1 MRKRTRRRQINRI
14 NAGKIFDIIGLSLIG
29 VMLAVIISSA
39 FTGETLTGTEPEDNP
54 PVHIDIKIIE
64 NDTEITLYNVSER
77 RNETMALETYVCHCL
92 AAEMPALYNTEAL
105 KANAVAIR
113 TVIAERLASGKKCS
127 EHKTAD
133 ICSDST
139 HCQAYSSREQLK
151 SKWGA
156 KYDEYYQKVKEC
168 VIETAGRILI
178 YDKKPI
184 MAFYHSNSVNM
195 TEDCV
200 NVFNS
205 SYPYL
210 KSVDTPTDIN
220 AEYYETR
227 VSYTL
232 TSFVSF
238 VNSKYP
244 KAKLSMDTLRDTVK
258 IVSRLDSG
266 RVNKMKLGGVEI
278 DGVEARELFG
288 LKSAN
293 FSIGFSGDNI
303 IIDTLGSGHG
313 VGMSQVGANVMAE
326 EGAVYTDIL
335 KHYYTGVSLGD
346 IKDYI

>member
-1 MRKRTRRRQINRI
+1 MHKRSRRRRSNKINT
-14 NAGKIFDIIGLSLIG
+14 GGLFDIIGLSLI
-29 VMLAVIISSA
+29 VIMLGVIISSA
-39 FTGETLTGTEPEDNP
+39 FTGDTPAGTELEDNP

-64 NDTEITLYNVSER
+64 NDTEITLYNVGAR
-77 RNETMALETYVCHCL
+77 RNETMALETYVCHSL
-92 AAEMPALYNTEAL
+92 AAEMPALYDEEAL

-113 TVIAERLASGKKCS
+113 TVIAERLASDKKCS
-127 EHKTAD
+127 NHKDAD

-139 HCQAYSSREQLK
+139 HCQAYFSQEELK

-156 KYDEYYQKVKEC
+156 NYEEYYKKVKEC
-168 VIETAGRILI
+168 VIETAGEILI

-210 KSVDTPTDIN
+210 KSVDTPTDTT

-238 VNSKYP
+238 VNTKFS
-244 KAKLSMDTLRDTVK
+244 KAKLSRDTLRDTVK
-258 IVSRLDSG
+258 IISRHESG
-266 RVNKMKLGGVEI
+266 RVEKVKLGGVEI
-278 DGVEARELFG
+278 SGVEARALFG

-326 EGAVYTDIL
+326 EGAGYTDIL
-335 KHYYTGVSLGD
+335 KHYYTGVSIGRV
-346 IKDYI
+346 KDYI